1 MKGEIQKQKEFKKN
15 YIKINKDKRCD
26 IRILQSVI
34 SMKERLSDTDIKIV
48 YIAYIIII
56 IYINIDQCEY
66 CRSL

>member
-56 IYINIDQCEY
+56 FNINIDQCEY

>member
-26 IRILQSVI
+26 VRILQSVI

-56 IYINIDQCEY
+56 IYINIDQFEY